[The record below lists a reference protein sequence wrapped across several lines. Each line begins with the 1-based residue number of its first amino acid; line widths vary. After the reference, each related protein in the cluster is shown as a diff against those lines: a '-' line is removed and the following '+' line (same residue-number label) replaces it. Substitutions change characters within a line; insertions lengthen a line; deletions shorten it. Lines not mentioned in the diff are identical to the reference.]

1 LAGKQRASSKLV
13 PLGFALMIVG
23 IAFPRGLTPLAG
35 NLEPGLSRQLVLWL
49 IGLLYVGFVFGLVAA
64 VVGLLRNRRVRRM

>member
-1 LAGKQRASSKLV
+1 
-13 PLGFALMIVG
+13 MIVG

-49 IGLLYVGFVFGLVAA
+49 IGLLYVGFVFGLGAA
-64 VVGLLRNRRVRRM
+64 VVGLLRNRRMRRR